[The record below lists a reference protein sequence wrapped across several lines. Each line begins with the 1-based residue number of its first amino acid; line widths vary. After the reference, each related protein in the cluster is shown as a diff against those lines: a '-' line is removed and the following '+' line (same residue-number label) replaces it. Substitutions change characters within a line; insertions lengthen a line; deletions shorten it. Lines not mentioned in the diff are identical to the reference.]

1 MRYVRALAALSVVV
15 VCWVAFEFAQPP
27 ETMVKGAQVFAEFQ
41 AGGEE
46 PRPWELRFGNH
57 GQVRPGRS
65 YPRSRPV
72 ETTAPP
78 AATTTAPAGPPP
90 TSTTST
96 TVRTTS
102 TTVGTTSTTVAP
114 PTTTAPPPSSTTT
127 TAPVGA
133 IVVNPGN
140 NLASLVGS
148 NPAGTAFWIKAGTH
162 VGQSVAPKDGNQ
174 FIGEPGAI
182 LDGNKA
188 QFAFAGV
195 AANVVI
201 QGLVI
206 EDYTNAP
213 QLGAIHGS
221 GSGWLVLDNEIRYN
235 GTAGV
240 VVPAG
245 SLVSGNNIHHNGQ
258 IGLKAVGANVVID
271 GNEIAYNN
279 YLDAFDMNWEAGGTK
294 FLDTANL
301 IVRNNYVHDNHGA
314 GLWTDYNNHGTLY
327 EANVTINNYGPGIFH
342 EISGAAVIRNNRV
355 EGNGHRWYLGGI
367 LVANSTG
374 VEVANNTLT
383 GNNGG
388 VMALNQVRD
397 SWVTKNL
404 WVHDNVASYTTGQT
418 GIFAEANGDV
428 IYGAWGNRFDA
439 NSYVA
444 VSGSA
449 PFRWVGDVAWDAWRA
464 AGMDVS
470 GSFS

>member
-1 MRYVRALAALSVVV
+1 MRFVRALAALSFVV

-27 ETMVKGAQVFAEFQ
+27 ETMVNGARVFADVR
-41 AGGEE
+41 AGIEE
-46 PRPWELRFGNH
+46 SRPWDVRFGPGGHVQVQPRPAI
-57 GQVRPGRS
+57 
-65 YPRSRPV
+65 YPRPRPV
-72 ETTAPP
+72 VTTAPP
-78 AATTTAPAGPPP
+78 AATTTAPAGQPP
-90 TSTTST
+90 SS
-96 TVRTTS
+96 TTS
-102 TTVGTTSTTVAP
+102 TTVGTTSTTVGP
-114 PTTTAPPPSSTTT
+114 PTTTQTTAVPPPASTTT
-127 TAPVGA
+127 TAPAGA
-133 IVVNPGN
+133 IVVNPGS

-148 NPAGTAFWIKAGTH
+148 NPAGTAFLIKAGTH

-201 QGLVI
+201 QGLII
-206 EDYTNAP
+206 EDYTNSP

-240 VVPAG
+240 VVPPG

-258 IGLKAVGANVVID
+258 IGLKAGGANVVID
-271 GNEIAYNN
+271 GNEIAFNN
-279 YLDAFDMNWEAGGTK
+279 YQDAFDMNWEAGGTK
-294 FLDTANL
+294 FVDTANL

-314 GLWTDYNNHGTLY
+314 GLWTDYNNHSTLY
-327 EANVTINNYGPGIFH
+327 EDNVTINNYGPGIFH

-374 VEVANNTLT
+374 VEVANNALT

-404 WVHDNVASYTTGQT
+404 WVHDNSASYTTGQT
-418 GIFAEANGDV
+418 GIFAEANEDV
-428 IYGAWGNRFDA
+428 IYGAWGNYFDA
-439 NSYVA
+439 NAYVA
-444 VSGSA
+444 VSGST
-449 PFRWVGDVAWDAWRA
+449 PFRWAGDITWDAWRA
-464 AGMDVS
+464 AGMDAS